1 MFGLELV
8 QKFLQSGIG
17 IGVAVGEVNFII
29 NVVKLISECESVI

>member
-8 QKFLQSGIG
+8 QKLLQSGIS
-17 IGVAVGEVNFII
+17 IGVAVGEENFII